1 MLGWIGLNGNWKE
14 NMYLEQI
21 RGYWNRSQS
30 AKKYTEVVR
39 SIKQKLLKN
48 DMWSGNVSLMFIQVH
63 LAQSKSLSFF
73 PMHRYLLCTL
83 WILCDNAFAIL
94 LLFSLTSS
102 NSFLF
107 SWRHC
112 FFLAKNKIMT
122 RNGTFL
128 LAKATSTAT
137 LARSPRV
144 TIVPYMKMKQYWA
157 KGRIL
162 VQRGDVSRGNAFFN
176 QTGNCSS
183 PSPFFA
189 LFAIKMSTTPLFLS
203 MADRPE
209 RW

>member
-1 MLGWIGLNGNWKE
+1 
-14 NMYLEQI
+14 
-21 RGYWNRSQS
+21 
-30 AKKYTEVVR
+30 
-39 SIKQKLLKN
+39 
-48 DMWSGNVSLMFIQVH
+48 MWSGNVSLMFIQVH
-63 LAQSKSLSFF
+63 LVQSKSLSPF

-83 WILCDNAFAIL
+83 WILYHDNAFAIL

-183 PSPFFA
+183 PSPFV
-189 LFAIKMSTTPLFLS
+189 LPCLQSLCLRPLDS
-203 MADRPE
+203 YQDR
-209 RW
+209 RKKNISISGILRRIWIFHLVY

>member
-1 MLGWIGLNGNWKE
+1 
-14 NMYLEQI
+14 
-21 RGYWNRSQS
+21 
-30 AKKYTEVVR
+30 
-39 SIKQKLLKN
+39 
-48 DMWSGNVSLMFIQVH
+48 MFIQVH
-63 LAQSKSLSFF
+63 LVQSKSLSPFL
-73 PMHRYLLCTL
+73 MHRYLLCTL
-83 WILCDNAFAIL
+83 WILYDNAFAIL

-112 FFLAKNKIMT
+112 FFLAKNKMMT

-189 LFAIKMSTTPLFLS
+189 VFEIKMSTTPWFLS
-203 MADRPE
+203 RSEKEKHLYFGHFKENMNLSFSLLVP
-209 RW
+209 RWFFRYVGTKTFAFSRKN

>member
-1 MLGWIGLNGNWKE
+1 
-14 NMYLEQI
+14 
-21 RGYWNRSQS
+21 
-30 AKKYTEVVR
+30 
-39 SIKQKLLKN
+39 
-48 DMWSGNVSLMFIQVH
+48 MFIQVH
-63 LAQSKSLSFF
+63 LVQSKSLSPF

-83 WILCDNAFAIL
+83 WILYDNAFAIL

-183 PSPFFA
+183 PSPFFCRVCNQNVYDPFVPINVGDRKKH
-189 LFAIKMSTTPLFLS
+189 LYFGHFKENMNLSFSLLVPRWLCGYQNFCFL
-203 MADRPE
+203 P
-209 RW
+209 

>member
-1 MLGWIGLNGNWKE
+1 MIGQRESDVYSSSFGKIKIPFSFSNASLFVVHPLNPLRQCLCN
-14 NMYLEQI
+14 
-21 RGYWNRSQS
+21 S
-30 AKKYTEVVR
+30 AT
-39 SIKQKLLKN
+39 
-48 DMWSGNVSLMFIQVH
+48 
-63 LAQSKSLSFF
+63 
-73 PMHRYLLCTL
+73 
-83 WILCDNAFAIL
+83 
-94 LLFSLTSS
+94 FSLTSS

-112 FFLAKNKIMT
+112 FFLAKNKIMI

-137 LARSPRV
+137 LARSPSV

-183 PSPFFA
+183 PSPFV
-189 LFAIKMSTTPLFLS
+189 LPCLQSLCLRPLDS
-203 MADRPE
+203 YQDR
-209 RW
+209 RKKNISISGILRKIWIFHLVY